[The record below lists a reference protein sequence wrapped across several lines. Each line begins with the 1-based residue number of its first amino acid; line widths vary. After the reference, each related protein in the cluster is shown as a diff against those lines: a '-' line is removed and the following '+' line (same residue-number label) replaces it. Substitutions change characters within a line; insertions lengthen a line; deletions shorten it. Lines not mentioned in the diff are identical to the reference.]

1 MLKTKRLNVV
11 LVAIMI
17 VSLVAAYG
25 FAPLVKAA
33 SFEDAKDRIG
43 DSNLGATTYHEITID
58 MGSDL
63 VASEFVAIDF
73 GTDFTGAVEG
83 NVTCPTNSTA
93 STTPSDTVGC
103 VVNGGQSLS
112 STTDLIITVTGVTS
126 STTAGDYPVV
136 ITTYTTSYV
145 EKENA
150 TVLVY
155 IIDDV
160 TVTATVNASLT
171 FGIAGVAQDELVNG
185 ATTTIASTAETIPF
199 GTLSSGAS
207 TTIAQQ
213 LTVSTNAAF
222 GYAVTVEQDGELTSG
237 AGATINSWKNS
248 PDDTGSTTPDEW
260 TAPTGLLNQDWTY
273 GHMGVTGNDSDLF
286 NLGKYVGLNGTSTL
300 TVLSHTGPADG
311 TTQDA
316 GLARVAYTVEITDLQ
331 EAGDYTSVLTYIC
344 TPTY

>member
-25 FAPLVKAA
+25 FAPLAKAA

-43 DSNLGATTYHEITID
+43 DSDLGATTYHEITID

-63 VASEFVAIDF
+63 AINEFIAIDF
-73 GTDFTGAVEG
+73 GSDFTGAIEG
-83 NVTCPTNSTA
+83 NVTCPSNYDA

-103 VVNGGQSLS
+103 VATGVQS
-112 STTDLIITVTGVTS
+112 STTDQVITVTSVTS
-126 STTAGDYPVV
+126 STTAGYYPVA

-171 FGIAGVAQDELVNG
+171 FGIAGVAQDQLVNG

-260 TAPTGLLNQDWTY
+260 TTPTGLLNQDWTY
-273 GHMGVTGNDSDLF
+273 GHMGVTGNDTDLF

-300 TVLSHTGPADG
+300 TVLSHDGPADG
-311 TTQDA
+311 STQDA